1 MKYFINKIIVVE
13 GKEDASYLSSF
24 IDAEYI
30 TTNGY
35 DIKPQELDY
44 INEASKYK
52 EILVLV
58 DPDKAGRDIEN
69 RLRSRIAK
77 STYLNINISK
87 CNRGKKNGVAEC
99 DQDEIIRI
107 LKPHFSDKNSQK
119 TGDLRGKLNKIDF
132 SDKELRNYLS
142 KKLHLGICN
151 LKKLFIRLETL
162 QISEEKIL
170 EIVKE
175 YYGN

>member
-13 GKEDASYLSSF
+13 GKEDVSYLSSF
-24 IDAEYI
+24 IEAEYV

-44 INEASKYK
+44 LNEASKYK

-58 DPDKAGRDIEN
+58 DPDKAGRDIEKT
-69 RLRSRIAK
+69 LRPRIAK
-77 STYLNINISK
+77 ATYLNINISK
-87 CNRGKKNGVAEC
+87 CVRGKKNGVAEC
-99 DQDEIIRI
+99 EQEEIINV
-107 LKPHFSDKNSQK
+107 LKSHFSEKNPQK
-119 TGDLRGKLNKIDF
+119 TNVLQRKLNKIDF
-132 SDKELRNYLS
+132 SDKKLREYICE
-142 KKLHLGICN
+142 KLHLGICN

-162 QISEEKIL
+162 QVSEEKL
-170 EIVKE
+170 QEIVQE